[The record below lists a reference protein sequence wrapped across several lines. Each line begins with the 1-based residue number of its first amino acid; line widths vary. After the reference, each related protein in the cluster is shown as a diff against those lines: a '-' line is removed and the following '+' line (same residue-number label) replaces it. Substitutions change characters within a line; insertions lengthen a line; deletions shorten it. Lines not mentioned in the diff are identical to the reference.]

1 MIARP
6 LLAAL
11 TLTLAA
17 TVTLGGCEGKD
28 AHIVGPA
35 GAPAFVNYVALGTGL
50 SMGVQSGGV
59 TASMQAQA
67 WPALL
72 ARQAGTPFQIP
83 FLRSPG
89 CTPPLIAPLQLA
101 RYLSGASAAAPDSS
115 CAGMLGAYTPPL
127 NNLALSGA
135 TAWTA
140 LTLTPRLVTAP
151 GSAYGAAD
159 RGRYAAVL
167 ASTQS
172 QVTAML
178 IAKPTFVSVELGVNE
193 VLGAVTTGLTVPA
206 VSYEQAEP
214 YTFVPASV
222 FAPLYASVADSV
234 KLSGARAL
242 LLTVPRVTKLASL
255 RRGAELWNDRAGL
268 TVAGVNVAADCAGS
282 PNLLFTPAI
291 VPALAATALS
301 TGTAQPLSCADVAG
315 AVDFVLTPAEVATLD
330 AVVDQMNAQ
339 ITALAKQNGWALVDV
354 NAVFDRFATARAP
367 YSAAVQLGCV
377 YPYGQY
383 VSLDGVHPN
392 AAGQQLLANAAAEAA
407 NATYGFALPTSPVPA
422 MAAAQLCP

>member
-1 MIARP
+1 MITRP

-11 TLTLAA
+11 ALAA

-28 AHIVGPA
+28 AHLVGPV
-35 GAPAFVNYVALGTGL
+35 GASAFANYVALGTGI

-72 ARQAGTPFQIP
+72 ARQAGAPFQIP

-101 RYLSGASAAAPDSS
+101 RYLSGASAAVPDSS

-135 TAWTA
+135 TAWTS
-140 LTLTPRLVTAP
+140 LNLTPRLVMAP
-151 GSAYGAAD
+151 KTTYGAAN

-178 IAKPTFVSVELGVNE
+178 IEKPTFVSVELGVNE
-193 VLGAVTTGLTVPA
+193 VLGAVTTGLVVPA
-206 VSYEQAEP
+206 ASYGQTDP
-214 YTFVPASV
+214 YTVVPASV
-222 FAPLYASVADSV
+222 FAPVYAAIADSV
-234 KLSGARAL
+234 KLSRARAL
-242 LLTVPRVTKLASL
+242 LFTVPRLTKLVSL
-255 RRGAELWNDRAGL
+255 RSGAELWSDRAEL
-268 TVAGVNVAADCAGS
+268 AAAGVNVAADCSGS
-282 PNLLFTPAI
+282 PNLLFTPAL

-301 TGTAQPLSCADVAG
+301 AGTAQPLSCTDVAG
-315 AVDFVLTPAEVATLD
+315 AVDFVLTPADVATLD

-339 ITALAKQNGWALVDV
+339 IAALAKQNGWALVDV
-354 NAVFDRFATARAP
+354 NAVLDRFAAARAP
-367 YSAAVQLGCV
+367 YSAAAQLGCV

-392 AAGQQLLANAAAEAA
+392 AAGQQLLANAAAEAV
-407 NATYGFALPTSPVPA
+407 NAAYGFAIPTSPVA
-422 MAAAQLCP
+422 AVAAAQLCP